1 MFNVVQGNR
10 IYNHMKKEKKEV
22 VRMKKV
28 INYLLAG
35 LAVLFMVFGFTNNI
49 AQAEGLTVEEI
60 QEKGVLTIATS
71 ADYPPYE
78 FHAMI
83 DGEDRIVGLDI
94 AFAQYI
100 ADDLGVELEIED
112 LGFDVLLASLES
124 RTTDMVIAGLTYT
137 EEREASVDF
146 SDDYFVDGPAFVIRS
161 DDAETFQSKEDLD
174 VEENVIGVQTGSTE
188 ELKVDQLQNA
198 EIYRLNDIA
207 QLIIALKTGR
217 VDAVL
222 MTETTA
228 LSYAENDEALASF
241 TTNLQEVEG
250 ASDGKA
256 VAVPNNSPEFINYL
270 NGVIEEVNAQ
280 GLFDQW
286 LDEAIGLSGSQPAE
300 GEAAVVETEE
310 ESLISRY
317 WPYFYEG
324 LKTTLII
331 SLVSVFFGFILGF
344 LLAVMRL
351 SSNPILRG
359 IGTAYVEFV
368 RGTPMLIQ
376 VTFMYFGLGLIIDVS
391 ALVTGIIAVSLNSGA
406 YVCEIIRSGLSSV
419 PAGQTEAAR
428 SLGLNS
434 TQTMRKVIFP
444 QALRN
449 IWPALG
455 NEFVTIIKES
465 SIVSTIGVAELTFQ
479 TNVVQSMSY
488 RGLLPLFI
496 AMCMYFILTFTLTKL
511 LNYFEGRMNYE

>member
-1 MFNVVQGNR
+1 
-10 IYNHMKKEKKEV
+10 
-22 VRMKKV
+22 MKKV
-28 INYLLAG
+28 IHYLLTG
-35 LAVLFMVFGFTNNI
+35 LAVLFMVFGFTTNA

-60 QEKGVLTIATS
+60 QEEGVLTIGTS

-83 DGEDRIVGLDI
+83 DEEDRIVGLDI

-174 VEENVIGVQTGSTE
+174 VEGNVVGVQTGSTE
-188 ELKVDQLQNA
+188 ELKVDQLQNT

-228 LSYAENDEALASF
+228 LSYAENDDTLASF
-241 TTNLQEVEG
+241 ATDLQAVEG

-256 VAVPNNSPEFINYL
+256 VAVPNNSPEFIDYL
-270 NGVIEEVNAQ
+270 NGMIEEVNAQ

-286 LDEAIGLSGSQPAE
+286 LDEAIALTGSQPGEETAE
-300 GEAAVVETEE
+300 GEAAAGGNE

-324 LKTTLII
+324 LKTTLLI
-331 SLVSVFFGFILGF
+331 SLVGVFFGFILGF

-351 SSNPILRG
+351 SNNPILRG

-391 ALVTGIIAVSLNSGA
+391 ALVTGFIAVSLNSGA
-406 YVCEIIRSGLSSV
+406 YVCEIIRSGISSV
-419 PAGQTEAAR
+419 PDGQTEAAR

-434 TQTMRKVIFP
+434 TQTMRKVILP

-496 AMCMYFILTFTLTKL
+496 TMCMYFVLTFTLTKL